1 MLLFGERM
9 FSCPYEP
16 LLVGPTPSGCRNT
29 PAYSNFPTLAFIPRR
44 GRREK
49 AIARWVQRHAG
60 AEWLHNSSA
69 EESVKNIG
77 LFCKQ
82 HPSIDP
88 KVVSDLA
95 QWLRARDCNL
105 YMDQNTAEL
114 IGETTLCPQEEI
126 PSHSDLLI
134 VLGGD
139 GTFLNVAHIAH
150 AHGVPILG
158 VNLGSLGFLTETT
171 QEDLYPTLQNAL
183 TGKCKIEHRMLLN
196 ASLWRDETKL
206 HDFNVLNDIVI
217 NKSALARIVN
227 LTVQVNNQPM
237 TSYRAD
243 GLIIATPTGSTAYS
257 LSAGGPIIH
266 PSMHA
271 LVLSPI
277 CPFTLTNRSIVIP
290 DTSKIEVQLTKR
302 HEDEDVGITLDGKM
316 GYAMKSGDILKAE
329 KASVSV
335 KLIQASGK
343 NYYQT
348 LRKKLHWGGT
358 AENKLH

>member
-1 MLLFGERM
+1 M
-9 FSCPYEP
+9 
-16 LLVGPTPSGCRNT
+16 
-29 PAYSNFPTLAFIPRR
+29 
-44 GRREK
+44 
-49 AIARWVQRHAG
+49 
-60 AEWLHNSSA
+60 
-69 EESVKNIG
+69 KNIG

-82 HPSIDP
+82 NPSIDP

-105 YMDQNTAEL
+105 YMDPNTAEL
-114 IGETTLCPQEEI
+114 IGETALCSQEEI
-126 PSHSDLLI
+126 PPRSNLLI

-139 GTFLNVAHIAH
+139 GTLLNVAHIAH
-150 AHGVPILG
+150 PHNVPILG

-171 QEDLYPTLQNAL
+171 LEDLYPTLQSAL
-183 TGKCKIEHRMLLN
+183 TGECKIEQRMLLN

-227 LTVQVNNQPM
+227 LTVQVNDQPM

-277 CPFTLTNRSIVIP
+277 CPFTLTNRPIVIP
-290 DTSKIEVQLTKR
+290 DTSRIKVQLTKR

-329 KASVSV
+329 KARVSV
-335 KLIQASGK
+335 KLIQAPGK

-358 AENKLH
+358 AENKI